1 MDNNN
6 KIRKYVPTTETS
18 VFDNSEFTDLSEK
31 ELAKKKNDQF
41 LSSESEEA
49 FQYGFT
55 KEASKA
61 EKKENASR
69 KKKRFNH
76 KKYRVIFGVIAALVG
91 VLVGIVCFG
100 VWYKNYLLSKITY
113 QTKEPDA
120 VITIVN
126 ERGETVPLHAVT
138 QTTRFEY
145 IQAEPVKNYLL
156 IGIDSRTR
164 YYNDSG
170 TGERS
175 DVICVLS
182 IDKTHGTM
190 KLVSLPRDGYA
201 LFPGYE
207 HFYKMNASMAWNGP
221 DLLVETVESVLRIP
235 IEGYAYVNI
244 SRMADI
250 VDAVGGVYCDVTPGE
265 ASDANISIEEMG
277 SSDFIYDYGDGVWLN
292 GVQAVAYARVRHV
305 GNGVYERQERQ
316 TEVLRSILDRFMGL
330 SAAGKMQAIEV
341 VLESIV
347 TDIDQSEIE
356 KLALEYLPTLSNP
369 EIQYLQLPISGT
381 YNEGMYGD
389 EWSMRINWNAIVPY
403 VQEFFYGRTTDFDE
417 VPIPRYAP
425 DLDDCDTDIPLE
437 DLVN

>member
-18 VFDNSEFTDLSEK
+18 VFDNSEFTDLSA
-31 ELAKKKNDQF
+31 ELAKQKKEQK
-41 LSSESEEA
+41 LSTESEEA

-55 KEASKA
+55 KEAAKSQKKA
-61 EKKENASR
+61 KSS
-69 KKKRFNH
+69 KKRFNH

-91 VLVGIVCFG
+91 VLVGVVCFG

-113 QTKEPDA
+113 QTTEPDA

-138 QTTRFEY
+138 QTTRYEY

-156 IGIDSRTR
+156 IGIDSRSR

-182 IDKTHGTM
+182 IDKNNGTM
-190 KLVSLPRDGYA
+190 KLVSIPRDAYA

-207 HFYKMNASMAWNGP
+207 HFYKINASMSWNGP
-221 DLLVETVESVLRIP
+221 DLLLETVESILRIE
-235 IEGYAYVNI
+235 IEGYAYVNFA
-244 SRMADI
+244 RMADI
-250 VDAVGGVYCDVTPGE
+250 VDAVGGVYCSVTPGE
-265 ASDANISIEEMG
+265 ASDANISIEEVG
-277 SSDFIYDYGDGVWLN
+277 SSDYIYDYGDSVWLD
-292 GVQAVAYARVRHV
+292 GTQAVAYARVRHV

-316 TEVLRSILDRFMGL
+316 TEVLRSILDQFMNL
-330 SAAGKMQAIEV
+330 SASEKLQAIEV

-347 TDIDQSEIE
+347 TDIDQEEIE
-356 KLALEYLPTLSNP
+356 KMALEFLPSLTDP
-369 EIQYLQLPISGT
+369 EIQYLQLPIDGC

-403 VQEFFYGRTTDFDE
+403 VQEFFYGTTTDFDE

-425 DLDDCDTDIPLE
+425 DLDDCYTDIPLE
-437 DLVN
+437 DLVH

>member
-6 KIRKYVPTTETS
+6 KIRKYVPTAETS
-18 VFDNSEFTDLSEK
+18 VFDNSEFTDLSA
-31 ELAKKKNDQF
+31 ELAKQKKEQK
-41 LSSESEEA
+41 LSTESEEA

-55 KEASKA
+55 KEAAKSQKKAKSSKI
-61 EKKENASR
+61 
-69 KKKRFNH
+69 RFNH

-91 VLVGIVCFG
+91 VLVGVVCFG

-113 QTKEPDA
+113 QTTEPDA

-138 QTTRFEY
+138 QTTRYEY

-156 IGIDSRTR
+156 IGIDSRSR

-182 IDKTHGTM
+182 IDKSNGTM
-190 KLVSLPRDGYA
+190 KLVSIPRDAYA

-207 HFYKMNASMAWNGP
+207 HFYKINASMSWNGP
-221 DLLVETVESVLRIP
+221 DLLLETVESILRIE
-235 IEGYAYVNI
+235 IEGYAYVNFAH
-244 SRMADI
+244 MADI
-250 VDAVGGVYCDVTPGE
+250 IDAVGGVYCGVTPGE
-265 ASDANISIEEMG
+265 ASDANNSIKEIG
-277 SSDFIYDYGDGVWLN
+277 SSDYIYDYGDHVWLN
-292 GVQAVAYARVRHV
+292 GTQAVAYARVRHV

-316 TEVLRSILDRFMGL
+316 TEVLRSILDQFMNL
-330 SAAGKMQAIEV
+330 SASGKLQAIEV

-347 TDIDQSEIE
+347 TDIDQEEIE
-356 KLALEYLPTLSNP
+356 KMALEFLPSLTDP
-369 EIQYLQLPISGT
+369 EIQYLQLPIDGC

-403 VQEFFYGRTTDFDE
+403 VQEFFYGTTTDFDE

-425 DLDDCDTDIPLE
+425 DLDDCYTDIPLE
-437 DLVN
+437 DLVH

>member
-6 KIRKYVPTTETS
+6 KIRKYVPTAETS
-18 VFDNSEFTDLSEK
+18 VFDNSEFTDLSA
-31 ELAKKKNDQF
+31 ELAKQKKEQK
-41 LSSESEEA
+41 LSTESEEA

-55 KEASKA
+55 KEAAKSQKKA
-61 EKKENASR
+61 KAS
-69 KKKRFNH
+69 KKRFNH

-91 VLVGIVCFG
+91 VLVGVVCFG

-113 QTKEPDA
+113 QTTEPDA

-138 QTTRFEY
+138 QTTRYEY

-156 IGIDSRTR
+156 IGIDSRSR

-182 IDKTHGTM
+182 IDKTNGTM
-190 KLVSLPRDGYA
+190 KLVSIPRDAYA

-207 HFYKMNASMAWNGP
+207 HFYKINASMSWNGP
-221 DLLVETVESVLRIP
+221 DLLLETVESILRID
-235 IEGYAYVNI
+235 IEGYAYVNFA
-244 SRMADI
+244 RMADI
-250 VDAVGGVYCDVTPGE
+250 VDAVGGVYCSVTPGE
-265 ASDANISIEEMG
+265 ASDANISIQEVG
-277 SSDFIYDYGDGVWLN
+277 SSDYIYDYGDSVWLD
-292 GVQAVAYARVRHV
+292 GTQAVAYARVRHV

-316 TEVLRSILDRFMGL
+316 TEVLRSILDQFMNL
-330 SAAGKMQAIEV
+330 SASEKLQAIEV

-347 TDIDQSEIE
+347 TDIDQDEIE
-356 KLALEYLPTLSNP
+356 KMALEFLPSLTNP
-369 EIQYLQLPISGT
+369 EIQYLQLPIDGC

-403 VQEFFYGRTTDFDE
+403 VQEFFYGTTTDFDE

-425 DLDDCDTDIPLE
+425 DLDDCYTDIPLE
-437 DLVN
+437 DLVH

>member
-6 KIRKYVPTTETS
+6 KISKYVPTTETS
-18 VFDNSEFTDLSEK
+18 VFDNSEFTDLSA
-31 ELAKKKNDQF
+31 ELAKQKKEQQ
-41 LSSESEEA
+41 LSAESEDA

-55 KEASKA
+55 KEASKSQ
-61 EKKENASR
+61 KKAKSS
-69 KKKRFNH
+69 KKRFNH
-76 KKYRVIFGVIAALVG
+76 KKYRVIFGVIAAFVG
-91 VLVGIVCFG
+91 VLVGVVCFG
-100 VWYKNYLLSKITY
+100 IWYKNYLLSKITY

-138 QTTRFEY
+138 QTTRYEY

-156 IGIDSRTR
+156 IGIDSRSR

-182 IDKTHGTM
+182 VDKTNGTL
-190 KLVSLPRDGYA
+190 KLVSIPRDAYA

-207 HFYKMNASMAWNGP
+207 HFYKINASMSWNGP
-221 DLLVETVESVLRIP
+221 DLLLETVESILRIE
-235 IEGYAYVNI
+235 IEGYAYVNFA
-244 SRMADI
+244 RMADI

-265 ASDANISIEEMG
+265 ASDANISIEEVG
-277 SSDFIYDYGDGVWLN
+277 SSDFIYDYGEGVWLD
-292 GVQAVAYARVRHV
+292 GTQAVAYARVRHV

-316 TEVLRSILDRFMGL
+316 TEVLRSILDQFMNMSTSGKL
-330 SAAGKMQAIEV
+330 SAIEV

-347 TDIDQSEIE
+347 TDIDQDEIE
-356 KLALEYLPTLSNP
+356 KMALEFLPSLTDP
-369 EIQYLQLPISGT
+369 EIQYLQLPIDGC

-403 VQEFFYGRTTDFDE
+403 VQEFFYGTTTEFDE
-417 VPIPRYAP
+417 VPVPRYAP
-425 DLDDCDTDIPLE
+425 DLDDCYTDIPLE
-437 DLVN
+437 DLVH

>member
-6 KIRKYVPTTETS
+6 KIRKYVPTPETS
-18 VFDNSEFTDLSEK
+18 VFDNSEYKDLSTELSKQKK
-31 ELAKKKNDQF
+31 ENKIISK
-41 LSSESEEA
+41 SEEA

-55 KEASKA
+55 KEAAKS
-61 EKKENASR
+61 EKKENASN

-91 VLVGIVCFG
+91 VLIGIVCFG

-138 QTTRFEY
+138 QTTRFQY
-145 IQAEPVKNYLL
+145 IQSEPVKNYLL
-156 IGIDSRTR
+156 IGIDSRSR

-207 HFYKMNASMAWNGP
+207 HFYKMNASMSWNGP
-221 DLLVETVESVLRIP
+221 DLLKETVESVLRIP

-244 SRMADI
+244 ARMADI

-265 ASDANISIEEMG
+265 ASDANKSIQEMG
-277 SSDFIYDYGDGVWLN
+277 SSDYIYDYGEGVWLS
-292 GVQAVAYARVRHV
+292 GAQAVGYARVRHI
-305 GNGVYERQERQ
+305 GNGTYEREQRQ
-316 TEVLRSILDRFMGL
+316 TEVLRSIMDQFMNL
-330 SAAGKMQAIEV
+330 STAGKMHAIEV

-356 KLALEYLPTLSNP
+356 KLALDYLPTLSHP
-369 EIQYLQLPISGT
+369 EIQYLQLPIDGT
-381 YNEGMYGD
+381 YNSGMYGD
-389 EWSMRINWNAIVPY
+389 EWSMRINWNANVPY
-403 VQEFFYGRTTDFDE
+403 VQQFLYGKTTEFDWVD
-417 VPIPRYAP
+417 IPRYAP
-425 DLDDCDTDIPLE
+425 DLDDCNTDTPLE
-437 DLVN
+437 DLVQ

>member
-6 KIRKYVPTTETS
+6 KIRKYVPTAETS
-18 VFDNSEFTDLSEK
+18 VFDNSEFTDLSA
-31 ELAKKKNDQF
+31 ELAKQKKEQK
-41 LSSESEEA
+41 LSTESEEA

-55 KEASKA
+55 KEAAKSQKKA
-61 EKKENASR
+61 KSS
-69 KKKRFNH
+69 KKRFNH

-91 VLVGIVCFG
+91 VLVGVVCFG

-113 QTKEPDA
+113 QTTEPDA

-138 QTTRFEY
+138 QTTRYEY

-156 IGIDSRTR
+156 IGIDSRSR

-182 IDKTHGTM
+182 IDKTNGTM
-190 KLVSLPRDGYA
+190 KLVSIPRDAYA

-207 HFYKMNASMAWNGP
+207 HFYKINASMSWNGP
-221 DLLVETVESVLRIP
+221 DLLLETVESILRIE
-235 IEGYAYVNI
+235 IEGYAYVNFA
-244 SRMADI
+244 RMADI
-250 VDAVGGVYCDVTPGE
+250 VDAVGGVYCSVTPGE
-265 ASDANISIEEMG
+265 ASDANISIEEVG
-277 SSDFIYDYGDGVWLN
+277 SSDYIYDYGDSVWLD
-292 GVQAVAYARVRHV
+292 GTQAVAYARVRHV

-316 TEVLRSILDRFMGL
+316 TEVLRSILDQFMNL
-330 SAAGKMQAIEV
+330 SASEKLQAIEV

-347 TDIDQSEIE
+347 TDIDQEEIE
-356 KLALEYLPTLSNP
+356 KMALEFLPSLTDP
-369 EIQYLQLPISGT
+369 EIQYLQLPIDGC

-403 VQEFFYGRTTDFDE
+403 VQEFFYGTTTEFDE

-425 DLDDCDTDIPLE
+425 DLDDCYTDIPLE
-437 DLVN
+437 DLVH

>member
-6 KIRKYVPTTETS
+6 KIRNYVPTAETS
-18 VFDNSEFTDLSEK
+18 VFDNSEFTDLSA
-31 ELAKKKNDQF
+31 ELAKQKKEQK
-41 LSSESEEA
+41 LSTESEEA

-55 KEASKA
+55 KEAAKSQKKA
-61 EKKENASR
+61 KAS
-69 KKKRFNH
+69 KKRFNH

-91 VLVGIVCFG
+91 VLVGVVCFG

-113 QTKEPDA
+113 QTTEPDA

-138 QTTRFEY
+138 QTTRYEY
-145 IQAEPVKNYLL
+145 IQAEPIKNYLL
-156 IGIDSRTR
+156 IGIDSRSR

-182 IDKTHGTM
+182 IDKTNGTM
-190 KLVSLPRDGYA
+190 KLVSIPRDAYA

-207 HFYKMNASMAWNGP
+207 HFYKINASMSWNGP
-221 DLLVETVESVLRIP
+221 DLLLETVESILRID
-235 IEGYAYVNI
+235 IEGYAYVNFA
-244 SRMADI
+244 RMADI
-250 VDAVGGVYCDVTPGE
+250 VDAVGGVYCSVTPGE
-265 ASDANISIEEMG
+265 ASDANISIQEVG
-277 SSDFIYDYGDGVWLN
+277 SSDYIYDYGDSVWLD
-292 GVQAVAYARVRHV
+292 GTQAVAYARVRHV

-316 TEVLRSILDRFMGL
+316 TEVLRSILDQFMNL
-330 SAAGKMQAIEV
+330 SASEKLQAIEV

-347 TDIDQSEIE
+347 TDIDQDEIE
-356 KLALEYLPTLSNP
+356 KMALEFLPSLTDP
-369 EIQYLQLPISGT
+369 EIQYLQLPIDGC

-403 VQEFFYGRTTDFDE
+403 VQEFFYGTTTDFDE

-425 DLDDCDTDIPLE
+425 DLDDCYTDIPLE
-437 DLVN
+437 DLVH

>member
-6 KIRKYVPTTETS
+6 KIRKYVPTAETS
-18 VFDNSEFTDLSEK
+18 VFDNSEFTDLSA
-31 ELAKKKNDQF
+31 ELAKQKKEQK
-41 LSSESEEA
+41 LSTESEEA

-55 KEASKA
+55 KEAAKSQKKA
-61 EKKENASR
+61 KSS
-69 KKKRFNH
+69 KKRFNH

-91 VLVGIVCFG
+91 VLVGVVCFG

-113 QTKEPDA
+113 QTTEPDA

-138 QTTRFEY
+138 QTTRYEY

-156 IGIDSRTR
+156 IGIDSRSR

-182 IDKTHGTM
+182 IDKNNGTM
-190 KLVSLPRDGYA
+190 KLVSIPRDAYA

-207 HFYKMNASMAWNGP
+207 HFYKINASMSWNGP
-221 DLLVETVESVLRIP
+221 DLLLETVESILRID
-235 IEGYAYVNI
+235 IEGYAYVNFA
-244 SRMADI
+244 RMADI
-250 VDAVGGVYCDVTPGE
+250 VDAVGGVYCSVTPGE
-265 ASDANISIEEMG
+265 ASDANISIQEVG
-277 SSDFIYDYGDGVWLN
+277 SSDYIYDYGDSVWLD
-292 GVQAVAYARVRHV
+292 GTQAVAYARVRHV

-316 TEVLRSILDRFMGL
+316 TEVLRSILDQFMNL
-330 SAAGKMQAIEV
+330 SASEKLQAIEV

-347 TDIDQSEIE
+347 TDIDQDEIE
-356 KLALEYLPTLSNP
+356 KMALEFLPSLTDP
-369 EIQYLQLPISGT
+369 EIQYLQLPIDGC

-403 VQEFFYGRTTDFDE
+403 VQEFFYGTTTDFDE

-425 DLDDCDTDIPLE
+425 DLDDCYTDIPLE
-437 DLVN
+437 DLVH

>member
-6 KIRKYVPTTETS
+6 KIRKYVPTAETS
-18 VFDNSEFTDLSEK
+18 VFDNSEFTDMSA
-31 ELAKKKNDQF
+31 ELAKQTKEQK
-41 LSSESEEA
+41 LSTESEEA

-55 KEASKA
+55 KEAAKSQKKA
-61 EKKENASR
+61 KSS
-69 KKKRFNH
+69 KKRFNH

-91 VLVGIVCFG
+91 VLVGVVCFG
-100 VWYKNYLLSKITY
+100 IWYKNYLLSKITY
-113 QTKEPDA
+113 QTTEPDA

-138 QTTRFEY
+138 QTTRYEY

-156 IGIDSRTR
+156 IGIDSRSR

-182 IDKTHGTM
+182 IDKTNGTM
-190 KLVSLPRDGYA
+190 KLVSIPRDAYA

-207 HFYKMNASMAWNGP
+207 HFYKINASMSWNGP
-221 DLLVETVESVLRIP
+221 DLLLETVESILRIE
-235 IEGYAYVNI
+235 IEGYAYVNFA
-244 SRMADI
+244 RMADI
-250 VDAVGGVYCDVTPGE
+250 VDAVGGVYCSVTPGE
-265 ASDANISIEEMG
+265 ASDANISIEEVG
-277 SSDFIYDYGDGVWLN
+277 SSDYIYDYGDSVWLD
-292 GVQAVAYARVRHV
+292 GTQAVAYARVRHV

-316 TEVLRSILDRFMGL
+316 TEVLRSILDQFMNL
-330 SAAGKMQAIEV
+330 SASEKLQAIEV

-347 TDIDQSEIE
+347 TDIDQEEIE
-356 KLALEYLPTLSNP
+356 KMALEFLPSLTDP
-369 EIQYLQLPISGT
+369 EIQYLQLPIDGC

-403 VQEFFYGRTTDFDE
+403 VQEFFYGTTTDFDE

-425 DLDDCDTDIPLE
+425 DLDDCYTDIPLE
-437 DLVN
+437 DLVH

>member
-18 VFDNSEFTDLSEK
+18 VFDNSEFTDLSA
-31 ELAKKKNDQF
+31 ELAKQKKEQQ
-41 LSSESEEA
+41 LSAESEDA

-55 KEASKA
+55 KEASKSQ
-61 EKKENASR
+61 KKAKSS
-69 KKKRFNH
+69 KKRFNH

-91 VLVGIVCFG
+91 VLVGVVCFG
-100 VWYKNYLLSKITY
+100 IWYKNYLLSKITY

-138 QTTRFEY
+138 QTTRYEY

-156 IGIDSRTR
+156 IGIDSRSR

-182 IDKTHGTM
+182 VDKTNGTI
-190 KLVSLPRDGYA
+190 KLVSIPRDAYA

-207 HFYKMNASMAWNGP
+207 HFYKINASMSWNGP
-221 DLLVETVESVLRIP
+221 DLLMETVESILRIE
-235 IEGYAYVNI
+235 IEGYAYVNFAH
-244 SRMADI
+244 MADI
-250 VDAVGGVYCDVTPGE
+250 VDAVGGVYANVTPGE
-265 ASDANISIEEMG
+265 ANDANGSIQQVG
-277 SSDFIYDYGDGVWLN
+277 SSDYIYDYGDGVWLS
-292 GVQAVAYARVRHV
+292 GVQAVAYARIRHV
-305 GNGVYERQERQ
+305 GNGTYEREERQ
-316 TEVLRSILDRFMGL
+316 TEILRSILDQFMNL
-330 SAAGKMQAIEV
+330 STSGKMHAIEV

-347 TDIDQSEIE
+347 TDIDQEEIE
-356 KLALEYLPTLSNP
+356 KLALEYLPTLVDP
-369 EIQYLQLPISGT
+369 EIQYLQLPIDGT
-381 YNEGMYGD
+381 YNSGMYGD
-389 EWSMRINWNAIVPY
+389 EWSMRINWNANVPY
-403 VQEFFYGRTTDFDE
+403 VQEFLYGTTTDFDE

-437 DLVN
+437 DLVH

>member
-6 KIRKYVPTTETS
+6 KIRKYVPTAETS
-18 VFDNSEFTDLSEK
+18 VFDNSEFTDLSA
-31 ELAKKKNDQF
+31 ELAKQKKEQK
-41 LSSESEEA
+41 LSTESEEA

-55 KEASKA
+55 KEAAKSQKKA
-61 EKKENASR
+61 KSS
-69 KKKRFNH
+69 KKRFNH

-91 VLVGIVCFG
+91 VLVGVVCFG

-113 QTKEPDA
+113 QTTEPDA

-138 QTTRFEY
+138 QTTRYEY

-156 IGIDSRTR
+156 IGIDSRSR

-182 IDKTHGTM
+182 IDKNNGTM
-190 KLVSLPRDGYA
+190 KLVSIPRDAYA

-207 HFYKMNASMAWNGP
+207 HFYKINASMSWNGP
-221 DLLVETVESVLRIP
+221 DLLLETVESILRIE
-235 IEGYAYVNI
+235 IEGYAYVNFA
-244 SRMADI
+244 RMADI
-250 VDAVGGVYCDVTPGE
+250 VDAVGGVYCSVTPGE
-265 ASDANISIEEMG
+265 ASDANISIEEVG
-277 SSDFIYDYGDGVWLN
+277 SSDYIYDYGDSVWLD
-292 GVQAVAYARVRHV
+292 GTQAVAYARVRHV

-316 TEVLRSILDRFMGL
+316 TEVLRSILDQFMNL
-330 SAAGKMQAIEV
+330 SASEKLQAIEV

-347 TDIDQSEIE
+347 TDIDQEEIE
-356 KLALEYLPTLSNP
+356 KMALEFLPSLTDP
-369 EIQYLQLPISGT
+369 EIQYLQLPIDGC

-403 VQEFFYGRTTDFDE
+403 VQEFFYGTTTDFDE

-425 DLDDCDTDIPLE
+425 DLDDCYTDIPLE
-437 DLVN
+437 DLVH

>member
-6 KIRKYVPTTETS
+6 KIRKYVPTAETS
-18 VFDNSEFTDLSEK
+18 VFDNSEFTDLSA
-31 ELAKKKNDQF
+31 ELAKQKKEQK
-41 LSSESEEA
+41 LSTESEEA

-55 KEASKA
+55 KEAAKSQKKA
-61 EKKENASR
+61 KSS
-69 KKKRFNH
+69 KKRFNH

-91 VLVGIVCFG
+91 VLVGVVCFG

-113 QTKEPDA
+113 QTTEPDA

-138 QTTRFEY
+138 QTTRYEY

-156 IGIDSRTR
+156 IGIDSRSR

-182 IDKTHGTM
+182 IDKTNGTM
-190 KLVSLPRDGYA
+190 KLVSIPRDAYA

-207 HFYKMNASMAWNGP
+207 HFYKINASMSWNGP
-221 DLLVETVESVLRIP
+221 DLLLETVESILRID
-235 IEGYAYVNI
+235 IEGYAYVNFA
-244 SRMADI
+244 RMADI
-250 VDAVGGVYCDVTPGE
+250 VDAVGGVYCSVTPGE
-265 ASDANISIEEMG
+265 ASDANISIQEVG
-277 SSDFIYDYGDGVWLN
+277 SSDYIYDYGDSVWLD
-292 GVQAVAYARVRHV
+292 GTQAVAYARVRHV

-316 TEVLRSILDRFMGL
+316 TEVLRSILDQFMNL
-330 SAAGKMQAIEV
+330 SASEKLQAIEV

-347 TDIDQSEIE
+347 TDIDQDEIE
-356 KLALEYLPTLSNP
+356 KMALEFLPSLTDP
-369 EIQYLQLPISGT
+369 EIQYLQLPIDGC

-403 VQEFFYGRTTDFDE
+403 VQEFFYGTTTEFDE

-425 DLDDCDTDIPLE
+425 DLDDCYTDIPLE
-437 DLVN
+437 DLVH

>member
-6 KIRKYVPTTETS
+6 KIRKYVPTAETS
-18 VFDNSEFTDLSEK
+18 VFDNSEFTDLSA
-31 ELAKKKNDQF
+31 ELAKQKKEQK
-41 LSSESEEA
+41 LSTESEEA

-55 KEASKA
+55 KEAAKSQKKA
-61 EKKENASR
+61 KSS
-69 KKKRFNH
+69 KKRFNH

-91 VLVGIVCFG
+91 VLVGVVCFG

-113 QTKEPDA
+113 QTTEPDA

-138 QTTRFEY
+138 QTTRYEY

-156 IGIDSRTR
+156 IGIDSRSR

-182 IDKTHGTM
+182 IDKTNGTM
-190 KLVSLPRDGYA
+190 KLVSIPRDAYA

-207 HFYKMNASMAWNGP
+207 HFYKINASMSWNGP
-221 DLLVETVESVLRIP
+221 DLLLETVESILRIE
-235 IEGYAYVNI
+235 IEGYAYVNFA
-244 SRMADI
+244 RMADI
-250 VDAVGGVYCDVTPGE
+250 VDAVGGVYCSVTPGE
-265 ASDANISIEEMG
+265 ASDANISIEEVG
-277 SSDFIYDYGDGVWLN
+277 SSDYIYDYGDSVWLD
-292 GVQAVAYARVRHV
+292 GTQAVAYARVRHV

-316 TEVLRSILDRFMGL
+316 TEVLRSILDQFMNL
-330 SAAGKMQAIEV
+330 SASEKLQAIKV

-347 TDIDQSEIE
+347 TDIDQEEIE
-356 KLALEYLPTLSNP
+356 KMALEFLPSLTDP
-369 EIQYLQLPISGT
+369 EIQYLQLPIDGC

-403 VQEFFYGRTTDFDE
+403 VQEFFYGTTTEFDE

-425 DLDDCDTDIPLE
+425 DLDDCYTDIPLE
-437 DLVN
+437 DLVH

>member
-18 VFDNSEFTDLSEK
+18 VFDNSEFTDLSA
-31 ELAKKKNDQF
+31 ELAKQKKEQK
-41 LSSESEEA
+41 LSTESEEA

-55 KEASKA
+55 KEAAKSQKKA
-61 EKKENASR
+61 KSS
-69 KKKRFNH
+69 KKRFNH
-76 KKYRVIFGVIAALVG
+76 KKYRVIFGVIAALIG
-91 VLVGIVCFG
+91 VLVGVVCFG

-113 QTKEPDA
+113 QTTEPDA

-138 QTTRFEY
+138 QTTRYEY

-156 IGIDSRTR
+156 IGIDSRSR

-182 IDKTHGTM
+182 IDKNNGTM
-190 KLVSLPRDGYA
+190 KLVSIPRDAYA

-207 HFYKMNASMAWNGP
+207 HFYKINASMSWNGP
-221 DLLVETVESVLRIP
+221 DLLLETVESILRIE
-235 IEGYAYVNI
+235 IEGYAYVNFA
-244 SRMADI
+244 RMADI
-250 VDAVGGVYCDVTPGE
+250 VDAVGGVYCSVTPGE
-265 ASDANISIEEMG
+265 ASDANISIEEVG
-277 SSDFIYDYGDGVWLN
+277 SSDYIYDYGDSVWLD
-292 GVQAVAYARVRHV
+292 GTQAVAYARVRHV

-316 TEVLRSILDRFMGL
+316 TEVLRSILDQFMNL
-330 SAAGKMQAIEV
+330 SASEKLQAIEV

-347 TDIDQSEIE
+347 TDIDQEEIE
-356 KLALEYLPTLSNP
+356 KMALEFLPSLTDP
-369 EIQYLQLPISGT
+369 EIQYLQLPIDGC

-403 VQEFFYGRTTDFDE
+403 VQEFFYGTTTDFDE

-425 DLDDCDTDIPLE
+425 DLDDCYTDIPLE
-437 DLVN
+437 DLVH

>member
-6 KIRKYVPTTETS
+6 KIRKYVPTAETS
-18 VFDNSEFTDLSEK
+18 VFDNSEFTDLSA
-31 ELAKKKNDQF
+31 ELAKQKKEQK
-41 LSSESEEA
+41 LSTESEEA

-55 KEASKA
+55 KEAAKSQKKA
-61 EKKENASR
+61 KAS
-69 KKKRFNH
+69 KKRFNH

-91 VLVGIVCFG
+91 VLVGVVCFG

-113 QTKEPDA
+113 QTTEPDA

-138 QTTRFEY
+138 QTTRYEY

-156 IGIDSRTR
+156 IGIDSRSR

-182 IDKTHGTM
+182 IDKTNGTM
-190 KLVSLPRDGYA
+190 KLVSIPRDAYA

-207 HFYKMNASMAWNGP
+207 HFYKINASMSWNGP
-221 DLLVETVESVLRIP
+221 DLLLETVESILRID
-235 IEGYAYVNI
+235 IEGYAYVNFA
-244 SRMADI
+244 RMADI
-250 VDAVGGVYCDVTPGE
+250 VDAVGGVYCSVTPGE
-265 ASDANISIEEMG
+265 ASDANISIQEVG
-277 SSDFIYDYGDGVWLN
+277 SSDYIYDYGDSVWLD
-292 GVQAVAYARVRHV
+292 GTQAVAYARVRHV

-316 TEVLRSILDRFMGL
+316 TEVLRSILDQFMNL
-330 SAAGKMQAIEV
+330 SASEKLQAIEV

-347 TDIDQSEIE
+347 TDIDQDEIE
-356 KLALEYLPTLSNP
+356 KMALEFLPSLTDP
-369 EIQYLQLPISGT
+369 EIQYLQLPIDGC

-403 VQEFFYGRTTDFDE
+403 VQEFFYGTTTDFDE
-417 VPIPRYAP
+417 VPVPRYAP
-425 DLDDCDTDIPLE
+425 DLDDCYTDIPLE
-437 DLVN
+437 DLVH

>member
-18 VFDNSEFTDLSEK
+18 VFDNSEFTDLSAELSKQKK
-31 ELAKKKNDQF
+31 EQQLNVK
-41 LSSESEEA
+41 SEEA

-55 KEASKA
+55 KEAGKSQKKA
-61 EKKENASR
+61 KTS
-69 KKKRFNH
+69 KKRFNH
-76 KKYRVIFGVIAALVG
+76 TKYRVIFGVIAALVG
-91 VLVGIVCFG
+91 MLVGVVCFG
-100 VWYKNYLLSKITY
+100 IWYKNYLLSKITY

-138 QTTRFEY
+138 QTTRYEY

-156 IGIDSRTR
+156 IGIDSRNK

-182 IDKTHGTM
+182 VDKTKGTI
-190 KLVSLPRDGYA
+190 KLISIPRDAYA

-207 HFYKMNASMAWNGP
+207 HFYKINASMSWNGP
-221 DLLVETVESVLRIP
+221 DLLEETVESVLRIE

-244 SRMADI
+244 ARMADI

-265 ASDANISIEEMG
+265 ASDANLSIQEMG
-277 SSDFIYDYGDGVWLN
+277 SSDYIYDYGEGIWLN
-292 GVQAVAYARVRHV
+292 GVQAVGYARVRHV

-316 TEVLRSILDRFMGL
+316 TEVLRSILDQFMSL
-330 SAAGKMQAIEV
+330 STSGKMHAIEV

-356 KLALEYLPTLSNP
+356 KLALEYLPTLTDP
-369 EIQYLQLPISGT
+369 EIQYLQLPIDGC

-403 VQEFFYGRTTDFDE
+403 VQEFFYGTTTDFDE

-425 DLDDCDTDIPLE
+425 DLDDCYTDIPLE
-437 DLVN
+437 DLVH

>member
-6 KIRKYVPTTETS
+6 KIRKYVPTQDTV
-18 VFDNSEFTDLSEK
+18 VFNDSEFTDMPAEQDNNKK
-31 ELAKKKNDQF
+31 ELKYF
-41 LSSESEEA
+41 TESNEA
-49 FQYGFT
+49 AEYGFT
-55 KEASKA
+55 EEATKATPKSK
-61 EKKENASR
+61 SS
-69 KKKRFNH
+69 KKKFNH
-76 KKYRVIFGVIAALVG
+76 VKYRVVFGVIAALVG
-91 VLVGIVCFG
+91 ILVGVVCFG

-113 QTKEPDA
+113 ETKAPDA

-138 QTTRFEY
+138 QTTRYEY

-156 IGIDSRTR
+156 IGIDSRSR

-182 IDKTHGTM
+182 VDKTNGTL
-190 KLVSLPRDGYA
+190 KLVSIPRDAYA

-207 HFYKMNASMAWNGP
+207 HFYKINASMSWNGP
-221 DLLVETVESVLRIP
+221 DLLVETVESILRIE
-235 IEGYAYVNI
+235 IEGYAYVNFA
-244 SRMADI
+244 RMADI
-250 VDAVGGVYCDVTPGE
+250 VDAVGGVYCDVTYAE
-265 ASDANISIEEMG
+265 AGDANISIEEVG
-277 SSDFIYDYGDGVWLN
+277 SSDYIYDYGEHIWLN
-292 GVQAVAYARVRHV
+292 GTQAVAYARVRHV

-316 TEVLRSILDRFMGL
+316 TEVLRSILDQFMNL
-330 SAAGKMQAIEV
+330 SASGKLQAIEV

-347 TDIDQSEIE
+347 TDIDQEEIE
-356 KLALEYLPTLSNP
+356 KMALEFLPSLTDP
-369 EIQYLQLPISGT
+369 EIQYLQLPIDGC

-403 VQEFFYGRTTDFDE
+403 VQEFFYGTTTDFDE

-425 DLDDCDTDIPLE
+425 DLDDCYTDIPLE
-437 DLVN
+437 DLVH

>member
-6 KIRKYVPTTETS
+6 KIRKYVPTAETS
-18 VFDNSEFTDLSEK
+18 VFDNSEFTDLSA
-31 ELAKKKNDQF
+31 ELAKQKKEQK
-41 LSSESEEA
+41 LSTESEEA

-55 KEASKA
+55 KEAAKSQKKA
-61 EKKENASR
+61 KAS
-69 KKKRFNH
+69 KKRFNH

-91 VLVGIVCFG
+91 VLVGVVCFG

-113 QTKEPDA
+113 QTTEPDA

-138 QTTRFEY
+138 QTTRYEY
-145 IQAEPVKNYLL
+145 IQAEPIKNYLL
-156 IGIDSRTR
+156 IGIDSRSR

-182 IDKTHGTM
+182 IDKTNGTM
-190 KLVSLPRDGYA
+190 KLVSIPRDAYA

-207 HFYKMNASMAWNGP
+207 HFYKINASMSWNGP
-221 DLLVETVESVLRIP
+221 DLLLETVESILRID
-235 IEGYAYVNI
+235 IEGYAYVNFA
-244 SRMADI
+244 RMADI
-250 VDAVGGVYCDVTPGE
+250 VDAVGGVYCSVTPGE
-265 ASDANISIEEMG
+265 ASDANISIQEVG
-277 SSDFIYDYGDGVWLN
+277 SSDYIYDYGDSVWLD
-292 GVQAVAYARVRHV
+292 GTQAVAYARVRHV

-316 TEVLRSILDRFMGL
+316 TEVLRSILDQFMNL
-330 SAAGKMQAIEV
+330 SASEKLQAIEV

-347 TDIDQSEIE
+347 TDIDQDEIE
-356 KLALEYLPTLSNP
+356 KMALEFLPSLTDP
-369 EIQYLQLPISGT
+369 EIQYLQLPIDGC

-403 VQEFFYGRTTDFDE
+403 VQEFFYGTTTDFDE

-425 DLDDCDTDIPLE
+425 DLDDCYTDIPLE
-437 DLVN
+437 DLVH

>member
-18 VFDNSEFTDLSEK
+18 VFDNSEFTDLSAERARQK
-31 ELAKKKNDQF
+31 LEQSF
-41 LSSESEEA
+41 IEESSEA
-49 FQYGFT
+49 AQYGFA
-55 KEASKA
+55 KEAAKQQKKA
-61 EKKENASR
+61 NSS
-69 KKKRFNH
+69 KKRFNH
-76 KKYRVIFGVIAALVG
+76 KKYRVIFGVVAALVG
-91 VLVGIVCFG
+91 VLVGVVCFG
-100 VWYKNYLLSKITY
+100 IWYKNYLLGKITY

-126 ERGETVPLHAVT
+126 ERGETVALHAVT
-138 QTTRFEY
+138 QTTRYEY
-145 IQAEPVKNYLL
+145 IKAEPVKNYLL
-156 IGIDSRTR
+156 IGIDSRSR
-164 YYNDSG
+164 YYNESG

-182 IDKTHGTM
+182 VDKTNGTL
-190 KLVSLPRDGYA
+190 KLVSIPRDAYA

-207 HFYKMNASMAWNGP
+207 HFYKINASMSWNGP
-221 DLLVETVESVLRIP
+221 DLLLETVESILRID
-235 IEGYAYVNI
+235 IEGYAYVNFNY
-244 SRMADI
+244 MADI

-265 ASDANISIEEMG
+265 ASDANISIEEVG
-277 SSDFIYDYGDGVWLN
+277 SSDYIYDYGEHVWLD
-292 GVQAVAYARVRHV
+292 GTQAVAYARVRHV

-316 TEVLRSILDRFMGL
+316 TEVLRSILDQFMNL
-330 SAAGKMQAIEV
+330 STTDKLAAIEV

-347 TDIDQSEIE
+347 TDIDQAEIE
-356 KLALEYLPTLSNP
+356 KMALEFLPSLTDP
-369 EIQYLQLPISGT
+369 EIQYLQLPISGC

-403 VQEFFYGRTTDFDE
+403 VQEFFYGKTADFDE

-437 DLVN
+437 DLVH

>member
-6 KIRKYVPTTETS
+6 KIRKYVPTAETS
-18 VFDNSEFTDLSEK
+18 VFDNSEFTDLSA
-31 ELAKKKNDQF
+31 ELAKQKKEQK
-41 LSSESEEA
+41 LSTESEEA

-55 KEASKA
+55 KEAAKSQKKA
-61 EKKENASR
+61 KSS
-69 KKKRFNH
+69 KKRFNH

-91 VLVGIVCFG
+91 VLVGVVCFG

-113 QTKEPDA
+113 QTTEPDA

-138 QTTRFEY
+138 QTTRYEY
-145 IQAEPVKNYLL
+145 IQAEPIKNYLL
-156 IGIDSRTR
+156 IGIDSRSR

-182 IDKTHGTM
+182 IDKTNGTM
-190 KLVSLPRDGYA
+190 KLVSIPRDAYA

-207 HFYKMNASMAWNGP
+207 HFYKINASMSWNGP
-221 DLLVETVESVLRIP
+221 DLLLETVESILRID
-235 IEGYAYVNI
+235 IEGYAYVNFA
-244 SRMADI
+244 RMADI
-250 VDAVGGVYCDVTPGE
+250 VDAVGGVYCSVTPGE
-265 ASDANISIEEMG
+265 ASDANISIQEVG
-277 SSDFIYDYGDGVWLN
+277 SSDYIYDYGDSVWLD
-292 GVQAVAYARVRHV
+292 GTQAVAYARVRHV

-316 TEVLRSILDRFMGL
+316 TEVLRSILDQFMNL
-330 SAAGKMQAIEV
+330 SASEKLQAIEV

-347 TDIDQSEIE
+347 TDIDQDEIE
-356 KLALEYLPTLSNP
+356 KMALEFLPSLTDP
-369 EIQYLQLPISGT
+369 EIQYLQLPIDGC

-403 VQEFFYGRTTDFDE
+403 VQEFFYGTTTEFDE

-425 DLDDCDTDIPLE
+425 DLDDCYTDIPLE
-437 DLVN
+437 DLVH

>member
-6 KIRKYVPTTETS
+6 KIRKYVPTAETS
-18 VFDNSEFTDLSEK
+18 VFDNSEFTDLSA
-31 ELAKKKNDQF
+31 ELAKQKKEQK
-41 LSSESEEA
+41 LSTESEEA

-55 KEASKA
+55 KEAAKSQKKA
-61 EKKENASR
+61 KPS
-69 KKKRFNH
+69 KKRFNH

-91 VLVGIVCFG
+91 VLVGVVCFG

-113 QTKEPDA
+113 QTTEPDA

-138 QTTRFEY
+138 QTTRYEY

-156 IGIDSRTR
+156 IGIDSRSR

-182 IDKTHGTM
+182 IDKTNGTM
-190 KLVSLPRDGYA
+190 KLVSIPRDAYA

-207 HFYKMNASMAWNGP
+207 HFYKINASMSWNGP
-221 DLLVETVESVLRIP
+221 DLLLETVESILRIE
-235 IEGYAYVNI
+235 IEGYAYVNFA
-244 SRMADI
+244 RMADI
-250 VDAVGGVYCDVTPGE
+250 VDAVGGVYCSVTPGE
-265 ASDANISIEEMG
+265 ASDANISIEEVG
-277 SSDFIYDYGDGVWLN
+277 SSDYIYDYGDSVWLD
-292 GVQAVAYARVRHV
+292 GTQAVAYARVRHV

-316 TEVLRSILDRFMGL
+316 TEVLRSILDQFMNL
-330 SAAGKMQAIEV
+330 SASEKLQAIEV

-347 TDIDQSEIE
+347 TDIDQEEIE
-356 KLALEYLPTLSNP
+356 KMALEFLPSLTDP
-369 EIQYLQLPISGT
+369 EIQYLQLPIDGC

-403 VQEFFYGRTTDFDE
+403 VQEFFYGTTTDFDE

-425 DLDDCDTDIPLE
+425 DLDDCYTDIPLE
-437 DLVN
+437 DLVH

>member
-6 KIRKYVPTTETS
+6 KIRKYVPTAETS
-18 VFDNSEFTDLSEK
+18 VFDNSEFTDLSA
-31 ELAKKKNDQF
+31 ELAKQKKEQK
-41 LSSESEEA
+41 LSTESEEA

-55 KEASKA
+55 KEAAKSQKKA
-61 EKKENASR
+61 KAS
-69 KKKRFNH
+69 KKRFNH

-91 VLVGIVCFG
+91 VLVGVVCFG

-113 QTKEPDA
+113 QTTEPDA

-138 QTTRFEY
+138 QTTRYEY

-156 IGIDSRTR
+156 IGIDSRSR

-182 IDKTHGTM
+182 IDKTNGTM
-190 KLVSLPRDGYA
+190 KLVSIPRDAYA

-207 HFYKMNASMAWNGP
+207 HFYKINASMSWNGP
-221 DLLVETVESVLRIP
+221 DLLLETVESILRID
-235 IEGYAYVNI
+235 IEGYAYVNFA
-244 SRMADI
+244 RMADI
-250 VDAVGGVYCDVTPGE
+250 VDAVGGVYCSVTPGE
-265 ASDANISIEEMG
+265 ASDANISIQEVG
-277 SSDFIYDYGDGVWLN
+277 SSDYIYDYGDSVWLD
-292 GVQAVAYARVRHV
+292 GTQAVAYARVRHV

-316 TEVLRSILDRFMGL
+316 TEVLRSILDQFMNL
-330 SAAGKMQAIEV
+330 SASEKLQAIEV

-347 TDIDQSEIE
+347 TDIDQDEIE
-356 KLALEYLPTLSNP
+356 KMALEFLPSLTDP
-369 EIQYLQLPISGT
+369 EIQYLQLPIDGC

-403 VQEFFYGRTTDFDE
+403 VQEFFYGTTTDFDE

-425 DLDDCDTDIPLE
+425 DLDDCYTDIPLE
-437 DLVN
+437 DLVH